1 MPTEANCGSVVLV
14 EDSRAGGQT
23 FTTECVSGVP
33 DSVSVGEPFTVAFA
47 VTNETNDIQQYSLE
61 ILGSGGVLDE
71 TESAAQSGDTRT
83 HSFTIEPDQA
93 GELQVSA
100 IARPR

>member
-83 HSFTIEPDQA
+83 HSFTIDPEQVGD
-93 GELQVSA
+93 LQVSA